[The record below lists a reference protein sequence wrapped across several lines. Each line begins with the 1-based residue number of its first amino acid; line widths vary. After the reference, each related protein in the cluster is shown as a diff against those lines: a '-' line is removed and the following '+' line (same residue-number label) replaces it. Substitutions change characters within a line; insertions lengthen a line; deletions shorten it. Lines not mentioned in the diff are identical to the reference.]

1 MRQTTLFFYRKTQEE
16 MVLADM
22 QLKPG
27 EAWEYCP
34 REALRRVSKIL
45 KDEFDLVSRIIHV
58 HFWQD
63 SLILIFKFC
72 VQEMNAGFENE
83 FFLLKS
89 VLRYGRPWPSA
100 IFYAVS
106 IFKIIIKFNVQ
117 RRERRMDAN
126 RLSTLR
132 FYISIW
138 CYFHL
143 TSWSCCRSQF
153 LEYYSGTGRNE
164 TQHYLFLFMEGNFML
179 ELLIFDIVF
188 VIGVS
193 MCSLYLCQFS
203 KWPHLVWM
211 KDLALLF
218 ALALLTLKSSLL
230 LMNLEENFQRHSSF
244 MWNPGQR
251 ICMSNCQSV
260 GY

>member
-1 MRQTTLFFYRKTQEE
+1 MRQTTLFFNRKTQEE
-16 MVLADM
+16 MVLAGM

-83 FFLLKS
+83 FFLFKS

-132 FYISIW
+132 FYISI
-138 CYFHL
+138 
-143 TSWSCCRSQF
+143 
-153 LEYYSGTGRNE
+153 
-164 TQHYLFLFMEGNFML
+164 
-179 ELLIFDIVF
+179 
-188 VIGVS
+188 
-193 MCSLYLCQFS
+193 
-203 KWPHLVWM
+203 
-211 KDLALLF
+211 
-218 ALALLTLKSSLL
+218 
-230 LMNLEENFQRHSSF
+230 
-244 MWNPGQR
+244 
-251 ICMSNCQSV
+251 
-260 GY
+260 